1 MCYVGIGRNKL
12 PSGRPLILETDEDA
26 FAFALAR
33 YNLMPIDG
41 LDSIPKPFKQAV
53 IEWEFSGDWVHY
65 DSLED
70 YEAELAERGEE
81 SI

>member
-1 MCYVGIGRNKL
+1 MVCRNIHKQ
-12 PSGRPLILETDEDA
+12 
-26 FAFALAR
+26 FAKTRIRAWD

>member
-1 MCYVGIGRNKL
+1 
-12 PSGRPLILETDEDA
+12 
-26 FAFALAR
+26 
-33 YNLMPIDG
+33 MPIDG

-53 IEWEFSGDWVHY
+53 IEWEFSGDWVRY

>member
-1 MCYVGIGRNKL
+1 MCYVGIGRNRL

-26 FAFALAR
+26 FAFVLAR

-53 IEWEFSGDWVHY
+53 IDWEFSGDWVHY
-65 DSLED
+65 DSFED
-70 YEAELAERGEE
+70 YEAKQE
-81 SI
+81 SSGVAV